1 MATKIL
7 STSAGATAPTLTTS
21 TPAVITVAL
30 PALPATPAETA
41 DYISQG
47 IIATDAAIEV
57 MKSCPYMEPELYNY
71 LLDLAQDIAGKVL
84 DEGVRIADKVRA
96 HGPTKGSGA
105 AVAAARAAKDKLREA
120 HGFKKDKRWRNICEL
135 DADCVAKAKAEAK
148 ANGDVPSINSA
159 LTIKRGCKKKNP
171 KLKTYKCHG
180 IFSNTVLPDNIKFD
194 KTWNATSLFANIGL
208 GTYMLKDL
216 NIEVAVAN
224 ELHDDRAQIHR
235 ALYSPHCQ
243 VISGSITDENIYE
256 QIVQAHE
263 ERNCRIVLMSPPCQ
277 SYSKAG
283 TQNVNRVDASLVMTG
298 MQFLEDVDGCN
309 DVFMCE
315 NVAEFLGACPDII
328 KDEGYDTIYDY
339 IKDRAEQLGYITN
352 IDYLN
357 ADCYGIGEDR
367 NRAIILGI
375 KKELVQKILGTTEI
389 SDINVWKFPK
399 LDEFK
404 ISEEI
409 CLQDV
414 PSIEAGEHRT
424 DFNRL
429 HYALDLEPEIIEAL
443 KNTEAGKNTLALVHN
458 STGGIDKVQVKR
470 AHGDRPAPTITGESS
485 HSGAPAHY
493 FPAGRCRTDDTQS
506 DARHR
511 SLYEILVLMGMP
523 RDFELPANIKI
534 RDTKGNIWC
543 KSGPLPESAPTAIQ
557 PGDIVVSDDE
567 FRTMLGE
574 HYCPTVVN
582 HCFAQLIYQIQH
594 HDF

>member
-1 MATKIL
+1 MVTVLKI
-7 STSAGATAPTLTTS
+7 SGATAPTTITTAT
-21 TPAVITVAL
+21 TPTLVAPSL
-30 PALPATPAETA
+30 PTTIAGTA
-41 DYISQG
+41 GYIFQG
-47 IIATDAAIEV
+47 FKKVDEVIEV
-57 MKSCPYMEPELYNY
+57 MKSSPYMEPELYNY
-71 LLDLAQDIAGKVL
+71 LLDFAQDTSEKLL
-84 DEGVRIADKVRA
+84 DEGVRIAEKVRA
-96 HGPTKGSGA
+96 LGPTKGSGA
-105 AVAAARAAKDKLREA
+105 AVTVARTAKERLREA
-120 HGFKKDKRWRNICEL
+120 HGFKKGKRWRSICEL
-135 DADCVAKAKAEAK
+135 DADCVAKAKAEAR
-148 ANGDVPSINSA
+148 ANGDVPTINSA

-171 KLKTYKCHG
+171 PLGIYPCHG
-180 IFSNTVLPDNIKFD
+180 IFSDVNLPANIKFD
-194 KTWNATSLFANIGL
+194 EKWRATSLFANIGL

-235 ALYSPHCQ
+235 TLYSPHCQ
-243 VISGSITDENIYE
+243 VISGSITDDNIYE

-283 TQNVNRVDASLVMTG
+283 TQNVNRVNASLVMTG

-357 ADCYGIGEDR
+357 ADCYGTGEDR

>member
-1 MATKIL
+1 
-7 STSAGATAPTLTTS
+7 
-21 TPAVITVAL
+21 
-30 PALPATPAETA
+30 
-41 DYISQG
+41 
-47 IIATDAAIEV
+47 
-57 MKSCPYMEPELYNY
+57 
-71 LLDLAQDIAGKVL
+71 
-84 DEGVRIADKVRA
+84 
-96 HGPTKGSGA
+96 
-105 AVAAARAAKDKLREA
+105 
-120 HGFKKDKRWRNICEL
+120 
-135 DADCVAKAKAEAK
+135 
-148 ANGDVPSINSA
+148 
-159 LTIKRGCKKKNP
+159 
-171 KLKTYKCHG
+171 
-180 IFSNTVLPDNIKFD
+180 
-194 KTWNATSLFANIGL
+194 
-208 GTYMLKDL
+208 MLKDL

-235 ALYSPHCQ
+235 TLYSPHCQ
-243 VISGSITDENIYE
+243 VISGSITDDNIYE

-339 IKDRAEQLGYITN
+339 IKDRAEQLGYVTN

-357 ADCYGIGEDR
+357 ADCYGTGENR

-375 KKELVQKILGTTEI
+375 KEEFVQYILGTTETTEK
-389 SDINVWKFPK
+389 NVWKFPK
-399 LDEFK
+399 PDEFK

-414 PSIEAGEHRT
+414 PSIEAGEHRV

-429 HYALDLEPEIIEAL
+429 HYALDLEPEIVEAL
-443 KNTEAGKNTLALVHN
+443 KNTLAGKNTLALVPN
-458 STGGIDKVQVKR
+458 SAGGIDKVKVKR

-485 HSGAPAHY
+485 HSCAPANY
-493 FPAGRCRTDDTQS
+493 FPAGRGRTDGTQS
-506 DARHR
+506 DARFR
-511 SLYEILVLMGMP
+511 TPYEILVLMGMP
-523 RDFELPANIKI
+523 KDFELPEKIKI
-534 RDTKGNIWC
+534 RDNKGNIWC
-543 KSGPLPESAPTAIQ
+543 KTGPIPESDPSAIQ
-557 PGDIVVSDDE
+557 PGDIVVTDDE

-582 HCFAQLIYQIQH
+582 RCFKQLIYQIQNK
-594 HDF
+594 DF